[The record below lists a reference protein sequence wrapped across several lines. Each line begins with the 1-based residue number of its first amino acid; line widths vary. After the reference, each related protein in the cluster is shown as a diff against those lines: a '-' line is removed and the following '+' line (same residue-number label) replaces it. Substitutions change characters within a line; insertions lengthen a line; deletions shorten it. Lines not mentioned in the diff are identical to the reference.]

1 MGQAA
6 DETKCDQATE
16 RGGKGRGQVAH
27 GIQQHQQQQ
36 HVLAQQ
42 FGTENG
48 QCRGANHYPQRIRA
62 DGMAHL
68 RLAQLQIAGNV
79 GHQAHDGEFAGADG
93 KAAQCHGGFH
103 LGDGVFTGERG
114 AFLD

>member
-1 MGQAA
+1 M
-6 DETKCDQATE
+6 KRKATRPPNE
-16 RGGKGRGQVAH
+16 GGEGRGQVAQ

-42 FGTENG
+42 FGTENRQG
-48 QCRGANHYPQRIRA
+48 RGADHHPQCIGA

-68 RLAQLQIAGNV
+68 WLAQLQVAGYV

-93 KAAQCHGGFH
+93 EAAQRHGGFH
-103 LGDGVFTGERG
+103 LGDGAFTGERG
-114 AFLD
+114 EFLD